1 LKGSLSIET
10 PSFKTHASLLQKVV
24 VPLVVIILVGL
35 ALIFGLRKTVT
46 LIIDGTSIRITTYV
60 LTVGNLLH
68 SRQVSLSP
76 FDKLSPTQDAWLKN
90 GETITL
96 SHAIPVQLWVDGE
109 IKSIDSPDR
118 LPSLLL
124 TQAGVQL
131 QAADLLLSNGQPVDP
146 AQAFPADSQSISLQ
160 VIRSTHMTFTING
173 KQYDINSTRPTL
185 GAALWSAGF
194 PLFVADQLSPPASTS
209 LESVLAASLLP
220 SRQVTIQTQ
229 VGDVSI
235 RTAAQT
241 VAQALEAARL
251 SPQGQDYSIPALN
264 NPIPV
269 NGKIRL
275 IRVTEQ
281 VLVEQTPIPFETQY
295 QPDSNLELDSQ
306 SIIQPGEYGIS
317 AQRVRL
323 RYEDGVEA
331 SRNVESEW
339 VAKTPQPRIIGYGT
353 LVVMHTSVVDGVE
366 IQYWRAVSMYATS
379 YHPSEVGDTTAS
391 GLPLKKGVAAVDT
404 SLVPFYTHLYIP
416 VYGEAIAA
424 DIGGAV
430 IGRWIDLGYSDDDYV
445 PWHSWVTVYF
455 LWPPPDNIVWII
467 P

>member
-1 LKGSLSIET
+1 
-10 PSFKTHASLLQKVV
+10 
-24 VPLVVIILVGL
+24 VGI

-46 LIIDGTSIRITTYV
+46 LNMDGVSRPITTYD
-60 LTVGNLLH
+60 LTVGSLLH
-68 SRQVSLSP
+68 SQQVSLSP
-76 FDKLSPTQDAWLKN
+76 SDKLSPSQDAWLKN

-96 SHAIPVQLWVDGE
+96 SRAIPVQVWVDGE
-109 IKSIDSPDR
+109 IKSFYSTDR

-124 TQAGVQL
+124 TQAGVQF
-131 QAADLLLSNGQPVDP
+131 QSADLLLSNGQPVDL
-146 AQAFPADSQSISLQ
+146 AQAFPDSSQSISLQ
-160 VIRSTHMTFTING
+160 VIRSKFFTFTING
-173 KQYDINSTRPTL
+173 KQQSINSTAPTL

-194 PLFVADQLSPPASTS
+194 HLFVADQLSPPASTP
-209 LESVLAASLLP
+209 LEPALTASLVS

-229 VGDVSI
+229 VGDVTV
-235 RTAAQT
+235 RTAAHT
-241 VAQALEAARL
+241 VAEALQDAHL
-251 SPQGQDYSIPALN
+251 SPQGLDYSLPAQD
-264 NPIPV
+264 NPIPL

-275 IRVTEQ
+275 VRVTEQ

-295 QPDSNLELDSQ
+295 QPDSNLELDNQ
-306 SIIQPGEYGIS
+306 SIIQPGEYGLS

-323 RYEDGVEA
+323 RFEDGVEA
-331 SRNVESEW
+331 SRNVESKW

-353 LVVMHTSVVDGVE
+353 LVVMHTTVVDGVE

-391 GLPLKKGVAAVDT
+391 GLPLKKGVAAVDR
-404 SLVPFYTHLYIP
+404 SLVPFYTQLYIP
-416 VYGEAIAA
+416 GYGEAIAA
-424 DIGGAV
+424 DIGGGV
-430 IGRWIDLGYSDDDYV
+430 IGRWIDLGYSDDDYI